1 MLTGGKSR
9 PSSIIQGGFPLF
21 KRNRLLDSALD
32 GVVFVRQ
39 YFYIVWVDVVTHCL
53 AMLENGTSITGL
65 VFSDPGRKG
74 PGGLA
79 THYRMIN

>member
-1 MLTGGKSR
+1 M
-9 PSSIIQGGFPLF
+9 F

-53 AMLENGTSITGL
+53 AMQENGRSIIGL

-74 PGGLA
+74 PDSLT
-79 THYRMIN
+79 THYRMINSLILLNL